1 VVFFFASSALPAA
14 AVTRAWCRTTPQL
27 MLLDARKIHPRGREL
42 PLRPRGCPEGRTA
55 AEPEK
60 KKRDLGCEQNNRKL
74 ESSAQRAVPNV
85 VSALTVGLSRVS
97 FDESLDA

>member
-1 VVFFFASSALPAA
+1 
-14 AVTRAWCRTTPQL
+14 

-74 ESSAQRAVPNV
+74 ESFGSASRPER
-85 VSALTVGLSRVS
+85 GLGTDGGLKPRL
-97 FDESLDA
+97 FR